1 MTDDETQIIDNKR
14 PKKVITN
21 KAIKD
26 MIKRMSQIKHK
37 STSHINA
44 NGELIRSKYDKFS
57 HDSEGVNEATPEI
70 RTLPGDEYYGNRIRR
85 DMKTVSDIYDEGDD
99 VLIPRKKSKVRKNK
113 KVKRKCRCV

>member
-1 MTDDETQIIDNKR
+1 MTDDETQIIDDES

-44 NGELIRSKYDKFS
+44 NGELVKSKYDRFN
-57 HDSEGVNEATPEI
+57 HDSESVNEATPEI
-70 RTLPGDEYYGNRIRR
+70 RILPGDEYHKVRKKIEFINNY
-85 DMKTVSDIYDEGDD
+85 YDEGDESL
-99 VLIPRKKSKVRKNK
+99 VPRKKSKVRKNK